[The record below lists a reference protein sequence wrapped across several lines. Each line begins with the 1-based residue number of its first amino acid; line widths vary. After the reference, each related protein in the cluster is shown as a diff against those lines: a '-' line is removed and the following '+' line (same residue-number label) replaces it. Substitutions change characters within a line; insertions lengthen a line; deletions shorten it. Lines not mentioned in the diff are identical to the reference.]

1 MSKVQTVG
9 IKCYNCQV
17 RWRIEI
23 SLSGNP
29 VEVFATICECGA
41 IIVGNFNYNKH
52 LSHLKGTRI
61 IAPQIAKNEKYLT
74 NGHFEILD
82 MQFEELQK
90 LPLLE
95 LE

>member
-1 MSKVQTVG
+1 MSNVQVVG
-9 IKCYNCQV
+9 IKCSNCQV
-17 RWRIEI
+17 KWRIEI

-41 IIVGNFNYNKH
+41 LIVGNFNYNKH
-52 LSHLKGTRI
+52 LSHLNGTRI
-61 IAPQIAKNEKYLT
+61 LAPQIAKDEKYLT
-74 NGHFEILD
+74 NGHFEIL
-82 MQFEELQK
+82 ELTSKELQK